1 MLLHNE
7 EIVDLANSKTFAE
20 EKIAWGGD
28 LDKESLGRRIF
39 YQRPAFK
46 IINYDLIF
54 SISIVLNSINTSS
67 LFINYAKILRWCIV
81 YNGSGSPHPVF
92 YALK

>member
-46 IINYDLIF
+46 IIMI
-54 SISIVLNSINTSS
+54 
-67 LFINYAKILRWCIV
+67 
-81 YNGSGSPHPVF
+81 
-92 YALK
+92 